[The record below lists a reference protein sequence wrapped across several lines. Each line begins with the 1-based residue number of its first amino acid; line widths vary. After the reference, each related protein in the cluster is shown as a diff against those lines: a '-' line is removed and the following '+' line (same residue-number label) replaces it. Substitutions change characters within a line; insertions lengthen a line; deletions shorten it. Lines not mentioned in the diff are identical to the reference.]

1 VVHTHI
7 IGLNYAYPL
16 MLRYRTPARVHTV
29 HNLAQREVGVLIR
42 VHRLSSLCAGFARF
56 FALIPSP
63 SPTAWERGVARSV
76 FGVLKRQLQRG
87 RKLRFRTP

>member
-1 VVHTHI
+1 MYPYQTLRRGLSGILVFVNFGCA
-7 IGLNYAYPL
+7 IG
-16 MLRYRTPARVHTV
+16 
-29 HNLAQREVGVLIR
+29 IR

-56 FALIPSP
+56 FALTPSS
-63 SPTAWERGVARSV
+63 SPTVWERGAARSV